1 MARFNKKH
9 GLSRTRIYQEWHSMK
24 SRCYHKT
31 QTSYR
36 KYGAKG
42 VTVCDEWKNNFMAFY
57 EWAMANGY
65 NDSLT
70 LDRIDSTKGYGPDNC
85 RWATYAEQNGHL
97 AMLKTNTSGYKGI
110 AWSKNEKKWLCV
122 ISINDK
128 SYRIGS
134 FLTQKEAAEARN
146 KYIDDHGLIN
156 HQKVVYTGEKV
167 IMTEEQ
173 KQLIKE
179 SCNNCSNNV

>member
-1 MARFNKKH
+1 MARFKTH

-24 SRCYHKT
+24 SRCYLKT
-31 QTSYR
+31 HTSYR

-70 LDRIDSTKGYGPDNC
+70 LDRIDNTKGYGPTNC
-85 RWATYAEQNGHL
+85 KWATYAEQNSHL
-97 AMLKTNTSGYKGI
+97 AMLKTNKSGYKGI
-110 AWSKNEKKWLCV
+110 AWSKEEKKWLCV

-156 HQKVVYTGEKV
+156 HQKVIYTGEKV

-179 SCNNCSNNV
+179 SCNNRPNDV